1 MLAISTQ
8 VYNLSLTLLCTVIH
22 WNELPCPHH
31 QHHLHLIMDRL
42 LLIPPCSLLR
52 DPIWH
57 VHNNMHHFPLCPRGL
72 AASPPRTRDHSSRS
86 RAKGVGGDNSQVQH
100 GKIKSY
106 EVEFSS
112 QSPWKW
118 GTPAVE
124 VPPPPPS
131 YLQNLAHML
140 LCWWSC
146 LLWHFFS
153 RSTVRWWLKPLR
165 REIKQIPEENGCL
178 LDVNKTLKE
187 AVTYSAQTLGL
198 VKKISPWVTVT
209 ILPFIVCRY
218 FYKLPNKGYYDFM
231 VHYYSVVFV
240 FAIGGKHPPAWQK
253 VFLRDYSVNTTMSNR
268 RDVMCTIWF
277 ENPPRNESFC
287 RLFKWQN

>member
-112 QSPWKW
+112 QS
-118 GTPAVE
+118 
-124 VPPPPPS
+124 
-131 YLQNLAHML
+131 
-140 LCWWSC
+140 
-146 LLWHFFS
+146 
-153 RSTVRWWLKPLR
+153 VRWWLKPLR